1 MDEAT
6 PYALHAQ
13 AARRA
18 LADSGLDRALIDGLA
33 SAGLGTLAPVEVAEY
48 LGLRPT
54 WVDSTSVGGATW
66 EVMAAHAADA
76 IAQRRANA
84 VLLVYG
90 STARAD
96 IKARRRTSDL
106 SFGARGPLQFEV
118 PYGHT
123 LIAKYAMAARR
134 HMHQYGTTL
143 EQLAQV
149 AVQARANAAAN
160 PDALYREPI
169 TVEDVLSGPMIADPF
184 TKLHCCVRSDG
195 GCAVLLVGE
204 EYVPDLARHPVWV
217 LGAGTAVSHTTMSEW
232 EDFTVSPAAVS
243 GRAAFERAG
252 VTPRDIDLAE
262 IYDAFTYM
270 TLVTLEDL
278 GFCAKGEGGA
288 FVAEGRLLRDGS
300 LPVNTDGGGLSAC
313 HPGMRG
319 LFLLV
324 EAVRQLRGEADEA
337 RAVGGADEA
346 RAVGGA
352 DEARAVG
359 EADET
364 CAVGEADEVRA
375 VGGADEVRAAGEA
388 DEVRAAG
395 EADEVRAVGEADEVR
410 AAGEAD
416 EAGVAGATGA
426 AAGGRQVRR
435 ADGSLPELAVASG
448 TGGWFCSSGTVVL
461 GRG

>member
-1 MDEAT
+1 MPSTPRKVAVVGISLSDCGRVDGPT

-18 LADSGLDRALIDGLA
+18 LADSGLDRSLVDGLC

-48 LGLRPT
+48 LGLRPV
-54 WVDSTSVGGATW
+54 WVDSTAVGGATW

-76 IAQRRANA
+76 IAAGHA
-84 VLLVYG
+84 EVVLLVYG

-96 IKARRRTSDL
+96 IRAGRRTSDL

-123 LIAKYAMAARR
+123 LVAKYAMAARR
-134 HMHQYGTTL
+134 HMHEYGTTL

-160 PDALYREPI
+160 PDAMFRDPI
-169 TVEDVLSGPMIADPF
+169 TVDDVLDGPLIADPF

-195 GCAVLLVGE
+195 GCAVLLAAA
-204 EYVPDLARHPVWV
+204 EYVPDTAKPPVWI
-217 LGAGTAVSHTTMSEW
+217 LGTGEHVSHTTMSEW
-232 EDFTVSPAAVS
+232 DDFTRSPAAVS
-243 GRAAFERAG
+243 GRLAFERAG
-252 VTPRDIDLAE
+252 VRPGEIDVAQ

-288 FVAEGRLLRDGS
+288 FVEQGRLLRDGE

-324 EAVRQLRGEADEA
+324 EAVRQLRGEA
-337 RAVGGADEA
+337 GGHQ
-346 RAVGGA
+346 
-352 DEARAVG
+352 
-359 EADET
+359 
-364 CAVGEADEVRA
+364 
-375 VGGADEVRAAGEA
+375 VRAA
-388 DEVRAAG
+388 D
-395 EADEVRAVGEADEVR
+395 
-410 AAGEAD
+410 
-416 EAGVAGATGA
+416 
-426 AAGGRQVRR
+426 GR
-435 ADGSLPELAVASG
+435 LPELAVASG

>member
-1 MDEAT
+1 MTHATPGHSRRKAAVVGVSLSDCGRVDEAT

-18 LADSGLDRALIDGLA
+18 LADSGLDRSVIDGFA
-33 SAGLGTLAPVEVAEY
+33 SAGLGTLAPAEVAEY

-54 WVDSTSVGGATW
+54 WVDSTSVGGSTW

-76 IAQRRANA
+76 IGAGHANA

-96 IKARRRTSDL
+96 IRAGRRTGTL
-106 SFGARGPLQFEV
+106 SFGARGPLQFEA

-134 HMHQYGTTL
+134 HMHAYGTTL
-143 EQLAQV
+143 EQLASV
-149 AVQARANAAAN
+149 AVQARANAARN
-160 PDALYREPI
+160 PEAMFREPV
-169 TVEDVLSGPMIADPF
+169 TVDDVLSGPMIADPF
-184 TKLHCCVRSDG
+184 TKLHCCIRSDG
-195 GCAVLLVGE
+195 GAAVLLVAE
-204 EYVPDLARHPVWV
+204 EYVRDCRTAPVWV
-217 LGAGTAVSHTTMSEW
+217 LGTGEHVSHTAMSEW
-232 EDFTVSPAAVS
+232 PDFTVSPAAVS
-243 GRAAFERAG
+243 GRLAFERAG
-252 VTPRDIDLAE
+252 VRPAEIDFAE

-288 FVAEGRLLRDGS
+288 FVDAAKGRLLVGGE
-300 LPVNTDGGGLSAC
+300 LPVNTDGGGLSAQ

-324 EAVRQLRGEADEA
+324 EAVRQLRGDLPEE
-337 RAVGGADEA
+337 
-346 RAVGGA
+346 
-352 DEARAVG
+352 
-359 EADET
+359 
-364 CAVGEADEVRA
+364 
-375 VGGADEVRAAGEA
+375 
-388 DEVRAAG
+388 
-395 EADEVRAVGEADEVR
+395 
-410 AAGEAD
+410 
-416 EAGVAGATGA
+416 
-426 AAGGRQVRR
+426 RQVRR
-435 ADGSLPELAVASG
+435 PDGTLPELAVASG

>member
-1 MDEAT
+1 MPMPATGTTGTPGKRKVAVVGVSLSDCGRVEEAT

-18 LADSGLDRALIDGLA
+18 LADSGLGREVVDGFA
-33 SAGLGTLAPVEVAEY
+33 SAGLGTLPPVEVAEY

-54 WVDSTSVGGATW
+54 WVDSTAVGGSTW

-76 IAQRRANA
+76 IAAGHANA

-96 IKARRRTSDL
+96 IKAGRRTGNL

-134 HMHQYGTTL
+134 HMHEYGTTL
-143 EQLAQV
+143 EQLASV

-160 PDALYREPI
+160 PDAMFRDPI
-169 TVEDVLSGPMIADPF
+169 TVDDVLSGPMIADPF
-184 TKLHCCVRSDG
+184 TKLHCCIRSDG
-195 GCAVLLVGE
+195 GAAVLLAAE
-204 EYVPDLARHPVWV
+204 EYVQDCRTAPVWV
-217 LGAGTAVSHTTMSEW
+217 LGTGEHVSHTTMSEW
-232 EDFTVSPAAVS
+232 ADFTISPAAVS
-243 GRAAFERAG
+243 GRLAFSRAG
-252 VTPRDIDLAE
+252 VRPEEIDLAE
-262 IYDAFTYM
+262 IYDAFSYM

-278 GFCAKGEGGA
+278 GFCEKGEGGS
-288 FVAEGRLLRDGS
+288 FVDAAKGRLLVGGE
-300 LPVNTDGGGLSAC
+300 LPVNTDGGGLSAL

-324 EAVRQLRGEADEA
+324 EAVRQLRGEA
-337 RAVGGADEA
+337 
-346 RAVGGA
+346 
-352 DEARAVG
+352 G
-359 EADET
+359 ERQ
-364 CAVGEADEVRA
+364 VRK
-375 VGGADEVRAAGEA
+375 
-388 DEVRAAG
+388 
-395 EADEVRAVGEADEVR
+395 
-410 AAGEAD
+410 
-416 EAGVAGATGA
+416 
-426 AAGGRQVRR
+426 AGGR
-435 ADGSLPELAVASG
+435 LPQLAVASG

>member
-1 MDEAT
+1 MTSGAPYGHRKVAVAGVALSDCGRVDDAT

-18 LADSGLDRALIDGLA
+18 LADSGLDRSAIDGFA
-33 SAGLGTLAPVEVAEY
+33 SAGLGTLAPIEVAEY

-66 EVMAAHAADA
+66 EVLAAHAAEA
-76 IAQRRANA
+76 IAAGHADA

-96 IKARRRTSDL
+96 IKAGRRTSNL

-149 AVQARANAAAN
+149 AVQTRANAAAN
-160 PDALYREPI
+160 PEAMYRDPI
-169 TVEDVLSGPMIADPF
+169 TVDDILGGPVIADPF
-184 TKLHCCVRSDG
+184 TMLHCCIRSDG
-195 GCAVLLVGE
+195 GCAVLLVAE
-204 EYVPDLARHPVWV
+204 DRVQDLAKPPIWV
-217 LGAGTAVSHTTMSEW
+217 LGSGTAVSHTTMSQW
-232 EDFTVSPAAVS
+232 DDFTVSPAAVS
-243 GRAAFERAG
+243 GRQAFARAG
-252 VTPRDIDLAE
+252 VRPDEIDLAE
-262 IYDAFTYM
+262 LYDAFTYM

-288 FVAEGRLLRDGS
+288 FVGTGRLLRDGE

-324 EAVRQLRGEADEA
+324 EAVRQLRGEAGPD
-337 RAVGGADEA
+337 
-346 RAVGGA
+346 
-352 DEARAVG
+352 
-359 EADET
+359 
-364 CAVGEADEVRA
+364 
-375 VGGADEVRAAGEA
+375 
-388 DEVRAAG
+388 
-395 EADEVRAVGEADEVR
+395 
-410 AAGEAD
+410 
-416 EAGVAGATGA
+416 
-426 AAGGRQVRR
+426 RQVHR
-435 ADGSLPELAVASG
+435 ADGALPRLAVASG

-461 GRG
+461 GRE

>member
-1 MDEAT
+1 MTGPRKVAVVGVALSDCGRVDEAT

-18 LADSGLDRALIDGLA
+18 LADAGLGRDVVDGFA

-54 WVDSTSVGGATW
+54 WADSTSVGGSTW

-76 IAQRRANA
+76 IAAGHANA

-96 IKARRRTSDL
+96 IRAGRRTGNL

-134 HMHQYGTTL
+134 HMIEHGTTV
-143 EQLAQV
+143 EQLAEV
-149 AVQARANAAAN
+149 AVQARANAALN
-160 PDALYREPI
+160 PDAMFRTPI
-169 TVEDVLSGPMIADPF
+169 TVDEVLSGPMIADPF
-184 TKLHCCVRSDG
+184 TKLHCCIRSDG
-195 GCAVLLVGE
+195 GAAVLLAAE
-204 EYVPDLARHPVWV
+204 EYVRDCRTAPVWV
-217 LGAGTAVSHTTMSEW
+217 LGTGECLSHATMSEW
-232 EDFTVSPAAVS
+232 ADFTVSPAAVS
-243 GRAAFERAG
+243 GELAFRRAG
-252 VTPRDIDLAE
+252 VTPADIDFAE

-288 FVAEGRLLRDGS
+288 FVEKGRLKVVGGE
-300 LPVNTDGGGLSAC
+300 LPVNTDGGGLSAQ

-324 EAVRQLRGEADEA
+324 EAVRQLRGEA
-337 RAVGGADEA
+337 
-346 RAVGGA
+346 
-352 DEARAVG
+352 G
-359 EADET
+359 E
-364 CAVGEADEVRA
+364 
-375 VGGADEVRAAGEA
+375 
-388 DEVRAAG
+388 
-395 EADEVRAVGEADEVR
+395 
-410 AAGEAD
+410 
-416 EAGVAGATGA
+416 
-426 AAGGRQVRR
+426 RQVRR
-435 ADGSLPELAVASG
+435 ADGGLPELGVASG

>member
-1 MDEAT
+1 MTQRKVAVVGVSLSDCGRVDEAT

-18 LADSGLDRALIDGLA
+18 LADSGLGREVVDGFA
-33 SAGLGTLAPVEVAEY
+33 SAGLGTLAPIEVAEY
-48 LGLRPT
+48 LGLRPR
-54 WVDSTSVGGATW
+54 WVDSTSVGGSTW
-66 EVMAAHAADA
+66 EVMASHAADA
-76 IAQRRANA
+76 IAAGHANA

-96 IKARRRTSDL
+96 IKAGRRTGDL

-134 HMHQYGTTL
+134 HMHEYGTTV
-143 EQLAQV
+143 EQLASI
-149 AVQARANAAAN
+149 AVQARANAASNDEAMFR
-160 PDALYREPI
+160 DPI

-184 TKLHCCVRSDG
+184 TRLHCCIRSDG
-195 GCAVLLVGE
+195 GAAVLLAAE
-204 EYVPDLARHPVWV
+204 EYVRDCRTRPVWV
-217 LGAGTAVSHTTMSEW
+217 LGTGEYVSHTTMSEW
-232 EDFTVSPAAVS
+232 PDFTVSPAAVS
-243 GRAAFERAG
+243 GPVAFERAG
-252 VTPRDIDLAE
+252 VRADEVDVAE

-288 FVAEGRLLRDGS
+288 FVEKGRLLTGGD
-300 LPVNTDGGGLSAC
+300 LPVNTDGGGLSAQ

-324 EAVRQLRGEADEA
+324 EAVRQLRGEA
-337 RAVGGADEA
+337 
-346 RAVGGA
+346 
-352 DEARAVG
+352 G
-359 EADET
+359 E
-364 CAVGEADEVRA
+364 
-375 VGGADEVRAAGEA
+375 
-388 DEVRAAG
+388 
-395 EADEVRAVGEADEVR
+395 
-410 AAGEAD
+410 
-416 EAGVAGATGA
+416 
-426 AAGGRQVRR
+426 GRQVRV
-435 ADGSLPELAVASG
+435 ADGGAPRLAVASG

>member
-1 MDEAT
+1 MTAGSRRVAVVGVSLSDCGRVDDAT
-6 PYALHAQ
+6 PYTLHAQ

-18 LADSGLDRALIDGLA
+18 LADAGLDRSVVDGFA
-33 SAGLGTLAPVEVAEY
+33 SAGTGVLAPVEVAEY

-76 IAQRRANA
+76 IAAGHAEA

-96 IKARRRTSDL
+96 IRAGRRTGNL

-134 HMHQYGTTL
+134 HMIEHGTTI
-143 EQLAQV
+143 EQLAEV
-149 AVQARANAAAN
+149 AVQARANAALN
-160 PDALYREPI
+160 PEAMFRDPI
-169 TVEDVLSGPMIADPF
+169 TVDDVLSGPMIADPF
-184 TKLHCCVRSDG
+184 TKLHCCIRSDG
-195 GCAVLLVGE
+195 GAAVLLAAE
-204 EYVPDLARHPVWV
+204 EYVQDCRTAPVWI
-217 LGAGTAVSHTTMSEW
+217 LGTGEHVSHATMSEW
-232 EDFTVSPAAVS
+232 PDFTVSPAAVS
-243 GRAAFERAG
+243 GRLAFERAG
-252 VTPRDIDLAE
+252 VSPSDIELAE

-278 GFCAKGEGGA
+278 GFCKKGEGGA
-288 FVAEGRLLRDGS
+288 FVQSRA
-300 LPVNTDGGGLSAC
+300 LPVNTDGGGLSAQ

-324 EAVRQLRGEADEA
+324 EAVRQLRGE
-337 RAVGGADEA
+337 
-346 RAVGGA
+346 
-352 DEARAVG
+352 
-359 EADET
+359 
-364 CAVGEADEVRA
+364 
-375 VGGADEVRAAGEA
+375 
-388 DEVRAAG
+388 
-395 EADEVRAVGEADEVR
+395 
-410 AAGEAD
+410 
-416 EAGVAGATGA
+416 TGA
-426 AAGGRQVRR
+426 RQVRR
-435 ADGSLPELAVASG
+435 PDGELPELAVASG

>member
-1 MDEAT
+1 MSPGTRKVAVVGVALSDCGRVDTAT

-18 LADSGLDRALIDGLA
+18 LADSGLDKGVIDGLA
-33 SAGLGTLAPVEVAEY
+33 SAGLGTLAPLEVGEY

-54 WVDSTSVGGATW
+54 WVDSTGVGGSTW

-76 IAQRRANA
+76 IAAGHANA

-96 IKARRRTSDL
+96 LKAGRRRANL
-106 SFGARGPLQFEV
+106 SFGTRGPAQFEV

-123 LIAKYAMAARR
+123 LVAKYAMAARR

-143 EQLAQV
+143 EQFADV
-149 AVQARANAAAN
+149 AVQTRANAAHN
-160 PDALYREPI
+160 PLAMYRDPI
-169 TVEDVLSGPMIADPF
+169 TVDDVLGGPMIADPF
-184 TKLHCCVRSDG
+184 TALHCCIRSDG
-195 GCAVLLVGE
+195 GCAVLLAAE
-204 EYVPDLARHPVWV
+204 EYVADTAKPPVWV

-232 EDFTVSPAAVS
+232 ADFTVSPAAVS
-243 GRAAFERAG
+243 GRLAFERAG
-252 VTPRDIDLAE
+252 VTPRDIEVAE
-262 IYDAFTYM
+262 LYDAFTYM

-288 FVAEGRLLRDGS
+288 FVAGGRLLTGGE

-324 EAVRQLRGEADEA
+324 EAVRQLRGEAEA
-337 RAVGGADEA
+337 
-346 RAVGGA
+346 
-352 DEARAVG
+352 
-359 EADET
+359 
-364 CAVGEADEVRA
+364 
-375 VGGADEVRAAGEA
+375 
-388 DEVRAAG
+388 
-395 EADEVRAVGEADEVR
+395 
-410 AAGEAD
+410 
-416 EAGVAGATGA
+416 
-426 AAGGRQVRR
+426 GRQVRKD
-435 ADGSLPELAVASG
+435 DGRLPRLAVASG

-461 GRG
+461 GRD

>member
-1 MDEAT
+1 MGARRKVAVVGVALSDCGRVDDAT

-18 LADSGLDRALIDGLA
+18 VADAGLDRSLVDGFA

-54 WVDSTSVGGATW
+54 WVDSTSVGGSTW

-76 IAQRRANA
+76 IAAGHANA

-96 IKARRRTSDL
+96 IKAGRRTGNL

-143 EQLAQV
+143 EQLASV
-149 AVQARANAAAN
+149 AVQARANAALNDEAMFR
-160 PDALYREPI
+160 API

-184 TKLHCCVRSDG
+184 TKLHCCIRSDG
-195 GCAVLLVGE
+195 GAAVLLAAE
-204 EYVPDLARHPVWV
+204 EYVCDCRTPPVWI
-217 LGAGTAVSHTTMSEW
+217 LGTGEHVSHTTMSEW
-232 EDFTVSPAAVS
+232 PDFTVSPAAVS
-243 GRAAFERAG
+243 GKLAFERAG
-252 VTPRDIDLAE
+252 VRPEEVDVAQL
-262 IYDAFTYM
+262 YDAFTYM

-278 GFCAKGEGGA
+278 GFCEKGEGGA
-288 FVAEGRLLRDGS
+288 FVEKGRLLVGGD
-300 LPVNTDGGGLSAC
+300 LPVNTDGGGLSAQ

-324 EAVRQLRGEADEA
+324 EAVRQLRGEA
-337 RAVGGADEA
+337 GA
-346 RAVGGA
+346 
-352 DEARAVG
+352 
-359 EADET
+359 
-364 CAVGEADEVRA
+364 
-375 VGGADEVRAAGEA
+375 
-388 DEVRAAG
+388 
-395 EADEVRAVGEADEVR
+395 
-410 AAGEAD
+410 
-416 EAGVAGATGA
+416 
-426 AAGGRQVRR
+426 RQVRR
-435 ADGSLPELAVASG
+435 RDGELPQLAVVSG

>member
-1 MDEAT
+1 MPPSASTLHPRKVAVVGVALSETGRVDDAT

-18 LADSGLDRALIDGLA
+18 LADSGLPREVIDGFG

-54 WVDSTSVGGATW
+54 WVDSTAVGGATW

-76 IAQRRANA
+76 IAAGHADA

-96 IKARRRTSDL
+96 IKARRRTSNL
-106 SFGARGPLQFEV
+106 SFGGRGPLQFEV

-134 HMHQYGTTL
+134 HMHEYGTTI
-143 EQLAQV
+143 EQLAEI
-149 AVQARANAAAN
+149 AVQARANAATN
-160 PDALYREPI
+160 PDAMFRDPI
-169 TVEDVLSGPMIADPF
+169 TVEEVLSGPMIADPF
-184 TKLHCCVRSDG
+184 TKLHCCIRSDG
-195 GCAVLLVGE
+195 GCAVLLAAE
-204 EYVPDLARHPVWV
+204 EYVPDTAKSPVWV
-217 LGAGTAVSHTTMSEW
+217 LGSGTSVSHTTMSEW

-243 GRAAFERAG
+243 GRLAFERAG
-252 VTPRDIDLAE
+252 VRPADIDLAE

-288 FVAEGRLLRDGS
+288 FVAKGRLLRDGE

-324 EAVRQLRGEADEA
+324 EAVRQLRGEA
-337 RAVGGADEA
+337 GG
-346 RAVGGA
+346 G
-352 DEARAVG
+352 
-359 EADET
+359 
-364 CAVGEADEVRA
+364 
-375 VGGADEVRAAGEA
+375 
-388 DEVRAAG
+388 
-395 EADEVRAVGEADEVR
+395 
-410 AAGEAD
+410 
-416 EAGVAGATGA
+416 
-426 AAGGRQVRR
+426 QVRR

>member
-1 MDEAT
+1 MTETGSKVAVAGIALSDCGRVDEAT

-18 LADSGLDRALIDGLA
+18 LADAGLTPDVVDGFA

-48 LGLRPT
+48 LGLKPR

-76 IAQRRANA
+76 IRAGHARA

-96 IKARRRTSDL
+96 IKTKRRTSNL

-118 PYGHT
+118 PYGHS

-134 HMHQYGTTL
+134 HMHEYGTTL

-149 AVQARANAAAN
+149 AVQARVNASRN
-160 PDALYREPI
+160 PDAMFRDPI
-169 TVEDVLSGPMIADPF
+169 TVDEVLDGPMIADPF
-184 TKLHCCVRSDG
+184 TKLHCCIRSDG
-195 GCAVLLVGE
+195 GAAVLLVAE
-204 EYVPDLARHPVWV
+204 DLVRDCAKPPVWV
-217 LGAGTAVSHTTMSEW
+217 LGSGEHVSHTTMSEW
-232 EDFTVSPAAVS
+232 DDFTVSPAAVS
-243 GRAAFERAG
+243 GRLAFERAG
-252 VTPRDIDLAE
+252 VSPSEIDIAE

-288 FVAEGRLLRDGS
+288 FVEKGRLLHDGE
-300 LPVNTDGGGLSAC
+300 LPTNTDGGGLSAQ

-324 EAVRQLRGEADEA
+324 EAARQLRGEA
-337 RAVGGADEA
+337 GGH
-346 RAVGGA
+346 
-352 DEARAVG
+352 
-359 EADET
+359 
-364 CAVGEADEVRA
+364 
-375 VGGADEVRAAGEA
+375 
-388 DEVRAAG
+388 
-395 EADEVRAVGEADEVR
+395 
-410 AAGEAD
+410 
-416 EAGVAGATGA
+416 
-426 AAGGRQVRR
+426 QVRR
-435 ADGSLPELAVASG
+435 ADGSLPRLAVASG
-448 TGGWFCSSGTVVL
+448 TGGWFCSAGTVVL
-461 GRG
+461 GRD

>member
-1 MDEAT
+1 MSSSAPRPSRRPRRVAVVGVSLADCGRVDEAT

-18 LADSGLDRALIDGLA
+18 LADSGLDRAVVDGFA
-33 SAGLGTLAPVEVAEY
+33 SAGLGALAPVEVAEY

-54 WVDSTSVGGATW
+54 WVDSTAVGGATW

-76 IAQRRANA
+76 IAAGRARA

-96 IKARRRTSDL
+96 IKAGRRTSNL
-106 SFGARGPLQFEV
+106 SFGARGPAQFEV
-118 PYGHT
+118 PYGHS

-134 HMHQYGTTL
+134 HMHAYGTTL
-143 EQLAQV
+143 EQLAEV
-149 AVQARANAAAN
+149 AVTARANAAAN
-160 PDALYREPI
+160 PEAMFREPI
-169 TVEDVLSGPMIADPF
+169 TVDDVLSGPMIADPF

-195 GCAVLLVGE
+195 GCAVLLAAE
-204 EYVPDLARHPVWV
+204 EYVPDTAKAPVWI
-217 LGAGTAVSHTTMSEW
+217 LGTGEHVSHATMSEW

-243 GRAAFERAG
+243 GRLAFERAG
-252 VTPRDIDLAE
+252 VRPADIDLAE

-288 FVAEGRLLRDGS
+288 FVEKGRTGLRGE

-324 EAVRQLRGEADEA
+324 EAVRQLRGEA
-337 RAVGGADEA
+337 GL
-346 RAVGGA
+346 
-352 DEARAVG
+352 
-359 EADET
+359 
-364 CAVGEADEVRA
+364 
-375 VGGADEVRAAGEA
+375 
-388 DEVRAAG
+388 
-395 EADEVRAVGEADEVR
+395 
-410 AAGEAD
+410 
-416 EAGVAGATGA
+416 
-426 AAGGRQVRR
+426 RQVRR
-435 ADGSLPELAVASG
+435 AGGALPELAVASG
-448 TGGWFCSSGTVVL
+448 TGGWFCASGTVVL

>member
-1 MDEAT
+1 MPPGGTATSPRKVAIAGVALSDCGRVAEAT
-6 PYALHAQ
+6 PYTLHAQ

-18 LADSGLDRALIDGLA
+18 LADSGLDRSLVDGFA

-54 WVDSTSVGGATW
+54 WADSTSVGGATW

-76 IAQRRANA
+76 IAAGQARA

-96 IKARRRTSDL
+96 LKAGRRTADL
-106 SFGARGPLQFEV
+106 SFGARGPLQYEV

-123 LIAKYAMAARR
+123 LVAKYAMAARR
-134 HMHQYGTTL
+134 HMHRYGTTL
-143 EQLAQV
+143 AQLAEV
-149 AVQARANAAAN
+149 AVQARANAATN
-160 PDALYREPI
+160 PDALYRTPI
-169 TVEDVLSGPMIADPF
+169 TVDDVLSGPLIADPF

-195 GCAVLLVGE
+195 GCAVLLAAE
-204 EYVPDLARHPVWV
+204 ELLPDLAKPPVWV
-217 LGAGTAVSHTTMSEW
+217 LGAGTAVSHAAMSGW
-232 EDFTVSPAAVS
+232 DDFTVSPAAVS
-243 GRAAFERAG
+243 GRLAFERAG
-252 VTPRDIDLAE
+252 VHPSEIEVAQ

-288 FVAEGRLLRDGS
+288 FVGKGRLLRDGA

-324 EAVRQLRGEADEA
+324 EAVRQLRGEA
-337 RAVGGADEA
+337 
-346 RAVGGA
+346 
-352 DEARAVG
+352 
-359 EADET
+359 
-364 CAVGEADEVRA
+364 
-375 VGGADEVRAAGEA
+375 AG
-388 DEVRAAG
+388 D
-395 EADEVRAVGEADEVR
+395 
-410 AAGEAD
+410 
-416 EAGVAGATGA
+416 
-426 AAGGRQVRR
+426 RQVRR
-435 ADGSLPELAVASG
+435 PDGRLPELAVASG
-448 TGGWFCSSGTVVL
+448 TGGWFCSSGTLVL

>member
-1 MDEAT
+1 MPGPTSGPASGPLSRAPEPRPRRRVAVAGVALSECGRVDGPT

-18 LADSGLDRALIDGLA
+18 LADSGLDRSVIDGFA

-54 WVDSTSVGGATW
+54 WVDSTSVGGSTW

-76 IAQRRANA
+76 IAAGHANA

-96 IKARRRTSDL
+96 IKARRRTSNL

-123 LIAKYAMAARR
+123 LISKYAMAARR
-134 HMHQYGTTL
+134 HMHEYGTTL
-143 EQLAQV
+143 EQLASV
-149 AVQARANAAAN
+149 AVQARANAATN
-160 PDALYREPI
+160 PDAMFRTPL
-169 TVEDVLSGPMIADPF
+169 TVDEVLSSEMIADPF
-184 TKLHCCVRSDG
+184 TKLHCCIRSDG
-195 GCAVLLVGE
+195 GCAVLLVAE
-204 EYVPDLARHPVWV
+204 DLVPDTAKTPVWV
-217 LGAGTAVSHTTMSEW
+217 LGTGTSVSHTTMSEW
-232 EDFTVSPAAVS
+232 ADFTVSPAAVA
-243 GRAAFERAG
+243 GRLAFERAG
-252 VTPRDIDLAE
+252 LTPADVDLAE

-288 FVAEGRLLRDGS
+288 YVEKGRLLREGE

-324 EAVRQLRGEADEA
+324 EAVRQLRGEA
-337 RAVGGADEA
+337 GP
-346 RAVGGA
+346 
-352 DEARAVG
+352 
-359 EADET
+359 
-364 CAVGEADEVRA
+364 
-375 VGGADEVRAAGEA
+375 
-388 DEVRAAG
+388 
-395 EADEVRAVGEADEVR
+395 
-410 AAGEAD
+410 
-416 EAGVAGATGA
+416 
-426 AAGGRQVRR
+426 GRQVTKPGGR
-435 ADGSLPELAVASG
+435 LPEVALASG
-448 TGGWFCSSGTVVL
+448 TGGWFCSSGAVIL

>member
-1 MDEAT
+1 MPSAATRSTPRKVAAVGVALSDCGRVDGAT

-18 LADSGLDRALIDGLA
+18 LADSGLDRGIIDGIA

-48 LGLRPT
+48 LGLRPR

-66 EVMAAHAADA
+66 EVMAAHAAEA
-76 IAQRRANA
+76 IAAGRADA

-96 IKARRRTSDL
+96 IRAGRRTSNL

-118 PYGHT
+118 PYGHS

-134 HMHQYGTTL
+134 HMHEYGTTL
-143 EQLAQV
+143 EQLASV

-160 PDALYREPI
+160 PDAMYREPV
-169 TVEDVLSGPMIADPF
+169 TVDEVLAGPMIADPF
-184 TKLHCCVRSDG
+184 TRLHCCIRSDG
-195 GCAVLLVGE
+195 GCAVLLAAE
-204 EYVPDLARHPVWV
+204 EYVADCASSPVWV
-217 LGAGTAVSHTTMSEW
+217 LGAGEHVSHTAMSEW

-243 GRAAFERAG
+243 GRLAFARAG
-252 VTPRDIDLAE
+252 VRPADIDVAQ

-278 GFCAKGEGGA
+278 GFCGKGEGGA
-288 FVAEGRLLRDGS
+288 FVEKGRLLRDGA
-300 LPVNTDGGGLSAC
+300 LPTNTDGGGLSAQ

-324 EAVRQLRGEADEA
+324 EAVRQLRGQ
-337 RAVGGADEA
+337 
-346 RAVGGA
+346 
-352 DEARAVG
+352 
-359 EADET
+359 
-364 CAVGEADEVRA
+364 
-375 VGGADEVRAAGEA
+375 AG
-388 DEVRAAG
+388 DG
-395 EADEVRAVGEADEVR
+395 
-410 AAGEAD
+410 
-416 EAGVAGATGA
+416 
-426 AAGGRQVRR
+426 QVHRR
-435 ADGSLPELAVASG
+435 DGSLPELAVASG